1 MTEATLILASASP
14 RRMEILDQL
23 GIPYVARPQDIDES
37 RLDSE
42 DPADYVCRLARVKA
56 EAALAEAGE
65 ENTVSLGSDTTVVCG
80 DEIFEK
86 PVDEEDA
93 VRILSALSGKTHQ
106 VLTAVALATSE
117 QTQVLLSESNV
128 TFRLLSKNEIR
139 AYWSSGEP
147 SDKAGGY
154 GIQGLG
160 AVLVEKMEGSYSGI
174 MGLPVRETV
183 TLLEK
188 TGLTMERILGGRQ

>member
-1 MTEATLILASASP
+1 
-14 RRMEILDQL
+14 
-23 GIPYVARPQDIDES
+23 
-37 RLDSE
+37 
-42 DPADYVCRLARVKA
+42 
-56 EAALAEAGE
+56 
-65 ENTVSLGSDTTVVCG
+65 
-80 DEIFEK
+80 
-86 PVDEEDA
+86 

-128 TFRLLSKNEIR
+128 TFRPLSKNEIR

-188 TGLTMERILGGRQ
+188 TGLTIERILGGRQ

>member
-1 MTEATLILASASP
+1 MTEATHPGIRLAKTDGNTF
-14 RRMEILDQL
+14 DQL

-65 ENTVSLGSDTTVVCG
+65 ENTASLGSDTTVVCG

-128 TFRLLSKNEIR
+128 TFRPLSKNEIR

-147 SDKAGGY
+147 SDKAGVTESR
-154 GIQGLG
+154 
-160 AVLVEKMEGSYSGI
+160 VLVRCWWKKWKA
-174 MGLPVRETV
+174 V
-183 TLLEK
+183 TAALWVCL
-188 TGLTMERILGGRQ
+188 